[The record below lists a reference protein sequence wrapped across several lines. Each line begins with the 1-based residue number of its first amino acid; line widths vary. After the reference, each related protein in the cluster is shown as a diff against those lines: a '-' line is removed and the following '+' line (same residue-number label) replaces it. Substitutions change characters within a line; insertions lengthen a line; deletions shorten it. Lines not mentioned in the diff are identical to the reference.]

1 MALPHGRA
9 GTGLVLFGDVV
20 GSSRDRVGTTA
31 WLRSLVAELDAAY
44 GHGRLA
50 GFGFTQGDELQGLL
64 TPGADP
70 LTAILRAAL
79 GADGREVRWAVVQ
92 GDVDPDVV
100 GGQAPATQ
108 RTGSAFVAARGALEQ
123 ARSAHDHLVID
134 TGRKEVD
141 SLLEDMA
148 PALFEMLDGM
158 NARARIVARLAL
170 IEGLRQ
176 SEVADRLGVRRA
188 TITVSFAA
196 ASIRPLQG
204 LVAAMRRIYG
214 SAATDGEELDE
225 FRLVIPAV
233 AGHCRG

>member
-1 MALPHGRA
+1 MDGQ

-20 GSSRDRVGTTA
+20 GSSRDRVGATA
-31 WLRSLVAELDAAY
+31 WLRSLVAE
-44 GHGRLA
+44 
-50 GFGFTQGDELQGLL
+50 Q
-64 TPGADP
+64 
-70 LTAILRAAL
+70 ILRAAL

-100 GGQAPATQ
+100 GGKAPATQ

-196 ASIRPLQG
+196 ASIRPLQR

-225 FRLVIPAV
+225 FDW
-233 AGHCRG
+233 